1 MKNIAIIYGGKSV
14 EHDISVITALQTMAN
29 LPKNYILIPVYIKI
43 DGKMVTAD
51 NLNQKEIYLNYQ
63 KSVKNENE
71 VVFLPASGCLAI
83 IKNEKIKKKIKV
95 DCALL
100 CTHGHGGED
109 GSLQG
114 VMEICDIPYTS
125 SSPASSALC
134 MDKVLTKIMLT
145 NAKLPTP
152 AYLHFGISEYVE
164 NKNCILKEIDKKID
178 YPCIIKPA
186 SGGSS
191 VGIEICENAQMVE
204 CAIENAIQYD
214 NKIIVEKFVE
224 NAREFCCAVVKIGGQ
239 FIASKIVE
247 VRKGKLFSFE
257 DKYLSKKDDKKRE
270 IDISLAINIQ
280 DMAKSVYSTLDCDGV
295 VRIDFLLGEK
305 LYVNEVNSI
314 PGSLSFNMF
323 DTTFADL
330 IEVLLKEGK
339 NRFDSRKKLLYSFS
353 SKAIENY
360 ISTTNNMK
368 FKA

>member
-29 LPKNYILIPVYIKI
+29 LPKNYNLIPIYIKI

-51 NLNQKEIYLNYQ
+51 NLNIKEIYLDYQ
-63 KSVKNENE
+63 KNVKNENI
-71 VVFLPASGCLAI
+71 VAFLPASGCLAM
-83 IKNEKIKKKIKV
+83 IKNDKIKKKIKI

-114 VMEICDIPYTS
+114 LLEMCEVPYTS
-125 SSPASSALC
+125 SSLASSALC
-134 MDKVLTKIMLT
+134 MDKVLTKIVVE

-152 AYLHFGISEYVE
+152 AYLHFCKCEYDE
-164 NKNCILKEIDKKID
+164 NKTALLKEIDKKIG
-178 YPCIIKPA
+178 YPCIVKPA

-191 VGIEICENAQMVE
+191 VGIGICENAQMIEGV
-204 CAIENAIQYD
+204 IENAIEYD
-214 NKIIVEKFVE
+214 NKIIVEKFIE

-239 FIASKIVE
+239 LIPSKIVE
-247 VRKGKLFSFE
+247 VKKGKMFSFE
-257 DKYLSKKDDKKRE
+257 DKYLSPKEGGKNK
-270 IDISLAINIQ
+270 IDASVAKQVQKTAIET
-280 DMAKSVYSTLDCDGV
+280 YSALECDGV
-295 VRIDFLLGEK
+295 VRIDFLLGDK

-323 DTTFADL
+323 ETTFADL
-330 IEVLLKEGK
+330 IEVLISEGINRFEGK
-339 NRFDSRKKLLYSFS
+339 RKLLYSFS
-353 SKAIENY
+353 SSAIENY
-360 ISTTNNMK
+360 ISTTKNMK